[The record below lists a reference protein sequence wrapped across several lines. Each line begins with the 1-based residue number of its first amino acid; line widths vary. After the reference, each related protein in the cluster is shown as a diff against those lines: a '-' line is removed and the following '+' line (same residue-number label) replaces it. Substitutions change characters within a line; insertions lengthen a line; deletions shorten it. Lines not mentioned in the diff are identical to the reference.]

1 MSDDSKPQSIPLTVE
16 NAEKIL
22 CTFVERAQN
31 SKDRGSAFELS
42 EADILVKSMAVV
54 SGTAVEGINKYQARQ
69 NLVNGVV
76 KGQRHGCYSLQ
87 DASSLW
93 TVITYL
99 VTETRNELAQE
110 AQPSTQAPT
119 MNVRPKD
126 SEDLSQLS
134 ESVPLKL
141 REI

>member
-31 SKDRGSAFELS
+31 SKNRGSPFELS
-42 EADILVKSMAVV
+42 DADVLVKSMAVV
-54 SGTAVEGINKYQARQ
+54 SGTTVEGINKFQARQ
-69 NLVNGVV
+69 NLINGVV

-93 TVITYL
+93 TVISYL
-99 VTETRNELAQE
+99 VTETRNELSQE
-110 AQPSTQAPT
+110 TQPGTQAPT